1 MASAEVHNLNVCEAI
16 LHQLCLPGAVLFP
29 ASCWVSSPAVELP
42 LMLHLSSLKTRIL
55 HPSLIIPRSIFITSA
70 LWSCGALSS
79 VSAQHPRTALPSTSP
94 LCGASKIPHGSGVC
108 RMVTENGEDIR
119 QC

>member
-1 MASAEVHNLNVCEAI
+1 MASAEVHNLNVSEAI

-55 HPSLIIPRSIFITSA
+55 HPSLIVPRSIFITSA
-70 LWSCGALSS
+70 LWSTVLSQCS
-79 VSAQHPRTALPSTSP
+79 APQDCIAQHQSSL
-94 LCGASKIPHGSGVC
+94 
-108 RMVTENGEDIR
+108 
-119 QC
+119 